1 MFHQSHWARAGGLV
15 SYGFN
20 FDSMWRRGAEMVAAL
35 LRGAKA
41 AETPM
46 ETPVSFELALNL
58 NTARILGVTVPQAM
72 LIRADRVFGAT

>member
-1 MFHQSHWARAGGLV
+1 MFHQSGWAEAGGLM

-20 FDSMWRRGAEMVAAL
+20 FQSMWRRGAEMVAAI

-58 NTARILGVTVPQAM
+58 KTAATLGITVPQAM